1 MVTRSV
7 FRASVEDRGYYL
19 KFDLTKRSLTAIPDL
34 ANLYKVTGAIRA
46 CMVFKTHGAWE
57 RLPDLPGTSVEDPN
71 WKVIKIPSIDGN
83 ELWLVPES
91 KQSEIELKMG
101 FDRPSESLHSFSA
114 KTIFGS
120 HLRDP
125 LFRSE
130 VDFRWKNDVI
140 CTSVTGLTLL
150 SPTAPWTLEQLET
163 LKDLGSFAFED

>member
-1 MVTRSV
+1 MVTRSA
-7 FRASVEDRGYYL
+7 FRTSVESRGHYL
-19 KFDLTKRSLTAIPDL
+19 KFDLTKPSLTAIPEL
-34 ANLYKVTGAIRA
+34 ASLYKVSGAIRA
-46 CMVFKTHGAWE
+46 CVVFKTHGAWE
-57 RLPDLPGTSVEDPN
+57 RLSNLPGTSVDEPN
-71 WKVIKIPSIDGN
+71 WKVIKIPSIEGN

-101 FDRPSESLHSFSA
+101 FDRPSESLHNFPA
-114 KTIFGS
+114 KTIFS
-120 HLRDP
+120 CQLRDP

-130 VDFRWKNDVI
+130 VEFRWKNDVI